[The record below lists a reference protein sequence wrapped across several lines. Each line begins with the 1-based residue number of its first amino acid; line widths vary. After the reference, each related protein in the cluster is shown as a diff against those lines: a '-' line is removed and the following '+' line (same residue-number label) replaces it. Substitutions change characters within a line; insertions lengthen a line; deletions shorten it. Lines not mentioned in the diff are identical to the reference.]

1 MKASLS
7 PFDKTMVAILGV
19 VALAIGIIISRG
31 DQVGVL
37 ITQTFPINGGEISA
51 PGKIGIQFNQAMQ
64 NQSVESLIKIEPD
77 VPGHAVWQGN
87 TMWFVF
93 DHFLQ
98 QGTAYQFDLLAGGIA
113 QDGRRVLKSQVINF
127 NVRKPDVVYLS
138 TLDNQNDLW
147 IISSDGGSSHQLTNS
162 GGKVFDFAPSRDG
175 EQIVYSATI
184 SENGMDLW
192 LMLRDGS
199 QAKKLVDCG
208 LDHCSQQAWSP
219 DGAEIIYHRAVPM
232 ESHQNTISGIWGVD
246 PISGQTDF
254 LISGE
259 QPAWSPDGNWIAVMD
274 SQAGVIRVLNVQT
287 GKGIEVNAS
296 TDFLPEWLPN
306 SSRMAYAN
314 LQAAGALETVALFQV
329 DVTSNQVS
337 RLLDTLPGNL
347 ELSMP
352 IFSPDSKKF
361 VIAMRSFTGGLS
373 KQLWYMP
380 PGGTNLQQITKD
392 ETFSNAH
399 YSWNQS
405 GTELIFQR
413 VQMGVANSSP
423 QVIIWDIARGSSTV
437 LASNAALPEWLP

>member
-7 PFDKTMVAILGV
+7 SFDKTMIAILGA
-19 VALAIGIIISRG
+19 VALAIGIIIARG
-31 DQVGVL
+31 DQVGAQ
-37 ITQTFPINGGEISA
+37 ITQTFPVNGGEISA
-51 PGKIGIQFNQAMQ
+51 SGKIGIQFKQAMQ
-64 NQSVESLIKIEPD
+64 DKTVESLIKIEPD

-98 QGTAYQFDLLAGGIA
+98 PGTAYQFNLQAGGIA
-113 QDGRRVLKSQVINF
+113 QDGRRVLQDQVINF
-127 NVRKPDVVYLS
+127 RARQPDVVYLS
-138 TLDNQNDLW
+138 TLDNLNELW
-147 IISSDGGSSHQLTNS
+147 VLSPDGGSPQQLTTS

-175 EQIVYSATI
+175 EQIVYSATNPD
-184 SENGMDLW
+184 NGMDLW
-192 LMLRDGS
+192 LMQRDGS
-199 QAKKLVDCG
+199 QVKKLADCG
-208 LDHCSQQAWSP
+208 LDHCSQPAWSP
-219 DGAEIIYHRAVPM
+219 DGAEIIYHRAVPID
-232 ESHQNTISGIWGVD
+232 SHQNTVSGIWGVD

-254 LISGE
+254 LISGD

-274 SQAGVIRVLNVQT
+274 SQAGVIRVLNIQT

-314 LQAAGALETVALFQV
+314 LQSAGALQTVALFQV

-361 VIAMRSFTGGLS
+361 IIAMRSFTGGLS

-405 GTELIFQR
+405 GTAVIFQR
-413 VQMGVANSSP
+413 VQMGIANSSP
-423 QVIIWDIARGSSTV
+423 QVLIWDTAEGSTRV